1 MQEELFLVGPIG
13 IFDSGYGGLTVL
25 KAIKKQ
31 LPQYNYIYLGDNAR
45 APYGSRSFEVIL
57 EYSLQAVKWF
67 FDKGCHLVIFAC
79 NTASA
84 KALRTIQ
91 QKHLPLLAPTRRV
104 LGVVR
109 PTVETVG
116 MYTKTK
122 KVGVLGT
129 IGTVAS
135 ESYPIE
141 ISKLFPDVITY
152 QQACPMWVPIVEH
165 DEINTLGAEFFVQ
178 RDLNL
183 LLSQDKNIDTIILG
197 CTHYPLLLPV
207 INKFVPSN
215 IKVVPQD
222 AIVAHSLANYLLR
235 HPEIEHRCLK
245 QGDIQFYTTDNTDL
259 FDKRSLIFYGE
270 KVSSRKV
277 SHLN

>member
-1 MQEELFLVGPIG
+1 M
-13 IFDSGYGGLTVL
+13 
-25 KAIKKQ
+25 
-31 LPQYNYIYLGDNAR
+31 GDNAR